1 MIQTKKL
8 SQQFYRLRDEADCF
22 ASLVLGE
29 KKALLFDTGCDTD
42 DLKQVVEEIT
52 SLPLLV
58 IASHGHFDHI
68 GGSGQFDTVY
78 LSEKDWNLLESYDED
93 QIRRWVKEMT
103 PDREPVFCRK
113 GWNTMK
119 KLDFT
124 HLDLGNLYGEIVE
137 LPGHSA
143 GSIGV
148 YFPEWKVLLSGDA
161 LTPVMCLIFQ
171 NHGTKEIQLRTLR
184 DVEQM
189 DVEYYMTSH
198 SEKKMPKS
206 LISRMIGCIEHSAGK
221 RHYAYAYPKPPYS
234 KGWFYLDSMEEEP
247 VGIIVE
253 KKPEGRVV

>member
-1 MIQTKKL
+1 MIKTKKL
-8 SQQFYRLRDEADCF
+8 SQQFYLLHDEADCF
-22 ASLVLGE
+22 ASLILGE
-29 KKALLFDTGCDTD
+29 KRALLFDTACGVD
-42 DLKQVVEEIT
+42 DLKQAVEAIT

-78 LSEKDWNLLESYDED
+78 LSEKDWNLLESYEEE
-93 QIRRWVKEMT
+93 QIRQWVKEMS
-103 PDREPVFCRK
+103 PGREPLFCWKEWKTIR
-113 GWNTMK
+113 

-124 HLDLGNLYGEIVE
+124 HFDLGNLEGEIVE
-137 LPGHSA
+137 LPGHTE

-148 YFPEWKVLLSGDA
+148 YLPKWKVLLSGDA
-161 LTPVMCLIFQ
+161 LTPVMCLFFQ
-171 NHGTKEIQLRTLR
+171 NHGTKETQLRTLCS
-184 DVEQM
+184 VQQM
-189 DVEYYMTSH
+189 DLEYYLTSH

-206 LISRMIGCIEHSAGK
+206 LISRMIRCIEHSEGK

-234 KGWFYLDSMEEEP
+234 KGWFYLDSLEEEA